1 MMLMMKSHNLEQ
13 IDYSIVKK
21 MRSNII
27 IIEYLICLTVAT
39 LTRSLRFL

>member
-1 MMLMMKSHNLEQ
+1 MMLMMKSRNIEQ
-13 IDYSIVKK
+13 FKYSIVKK

-39 LTRSLRFL
+39 LTRGLRFL